1 MPTLRKMARMS
12 PLMKKMRP
20 GQMPT
25 LGKMARMSP
34 LMEKMKKMRSGQIPT
49 LEEDGEDDE
58 VLIVEQKVGSQSVSW
73 MS

>member
-1 MPTLRKMARMS
+1 M
-12 PLMKKMRP
+12 MKKMRP

-58 VLIVEQKVGSQSVSW
+58 VLIVEQKVGRQSVSW

>member
-1 MPTLRKMARMS
+1 MMTKMRPGKMPTLRKMAKMS

-20 GQMPT
+20 GQM
-25 LGKMARMSP
+25 
-34 LMEKMKKMRSGQIPT
+34 PT